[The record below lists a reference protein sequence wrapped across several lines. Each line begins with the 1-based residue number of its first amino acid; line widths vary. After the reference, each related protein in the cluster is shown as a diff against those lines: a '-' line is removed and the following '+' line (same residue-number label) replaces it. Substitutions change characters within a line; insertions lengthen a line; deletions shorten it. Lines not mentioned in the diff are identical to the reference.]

1 MLTTSLTLNKEK
13 WKPIWNKALVF
24 LFVATYFLDGITR
37 YKHLI
42 IILMV
47 ITAIYQVSRSP
58 KSFPLFSKI
67 AYFIA

>member
-42 IILMV
+42 IIL
-47 ITAIYQVSRSP
+47 
-58 KSFPLFSKI
+58 
-67 AYFIA
+67 